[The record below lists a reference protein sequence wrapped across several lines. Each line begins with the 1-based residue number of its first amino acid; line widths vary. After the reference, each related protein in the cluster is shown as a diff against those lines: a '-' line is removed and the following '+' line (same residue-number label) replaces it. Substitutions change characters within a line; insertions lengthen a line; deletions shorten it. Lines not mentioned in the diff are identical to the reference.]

1 MPNYHSLWEKIDS
14 LIPGLNLYIT
24 KKNIQDVAMRLFK
37 TKFEERIKKEAAEK
51 EAAEKEAAVKAVE
64 GAAKKAVEE
73 AAIRDIE
80 TNLENQKRKDI
91 EEQIQTTATAAV
103 TNEVMASQIKQYA
116 KYAVSKSVKLVAS
129 TPGIEK
135 SIETTATDA
144 VTNELISNQIEEAAI
159 RDIETNLENKKRKDI
174 EEQIQT
180 TATAAVKN
188 GIMVNQIILKLIK
201 LKLPLIR
208 AIIDIKEAAMKAVSK
223 WITPTKTIT
232 GIETLIQTTAKDAVT
247 NELISNQI
255 KEAAIRNI
263 KTILENKKRKDIEE
277 QIQTTATAAVKN
289 GIMVNQIILKLI
301 KLKLPLIR
309 AIIDIKEA
317 AMKAVSK
324 WITPTKTITGI
335 ETLIQ
340 TTAKDAVTNE
350 LISNQIKE
358 AAIRDIETN
367 LENQKRKGIEEQI
380 QTTATAAVTNEI
392 MASQI
397 KQSAKDAVSKG
408 ITPTKTITDIKASIE
423 TTAIDRVTS
432 ELISNQIKQAAV
444 KAVSERL
451 KIQPIEESIKTTAIN
466 AVNVAL
472 SVKPID
478 SRPLHS
484 KFDVL
489 ITDKTYEYD
498 EETRKQKE
506 ITHLTKNDTI

>member
-64 GAAKKAVEE
+64 GAAKKAVE
-73 AAIRDIE
+73 
-80 TNLENQKRKDI
+80 
-91 EEQIQTTATAAV
+91 
-103 TNEVMASQIKQYA
+103 
-116 KYAVSKSVKLVAS
+116 
-129 TPGIEK
+129 
-135 SIETTATDA
+135 
-144 VTNELISNQIEEAAI
+144 
-159 RDIETNLENKKRKDI
+159 
-174 EEQIQT
+174 
-180 TATAAVKN
+180 
-188 GIMVNQIILKLIK
+188 
-201 LKLPLIR
+201 
-208 AIIDIKEAAMKAVSK
+208 
-223 WITPTKTIT
+223 
-232 GIETLIQTTAKDAVT
+232 
-247 NELISNQI
+247 
-255 KEAAIRNI
+255 
-263 KTILENKKRKDIEE
+263 
-277 QIQTTATAAVKN
+277 
-289 GIMVNQIILKLI
+289 
-301 KLKLPLIR
+301 
-309 AIIDIKEA
+309 
-317 AMKAVSK
+317 
-324 WITPTKTITGI
+324 
-335 ETLIQ
+335 
-340 TTAKDAVTNE
+340 
-350 LISNQIKE
+350 E

>member
-255 KEAAIRNI
+255 KEAAIR
-263 KTILENKKRKDIEE
+263 
-277 QIQTTATAAVKN
+277 
-289 GIMVNQIILKLI
+289 
-301 KLKLPLIR
+301 
-309 AIIDIKEA
+309 
-317 AMKAVSK
+317 
-324 WITPTKTITGI
+324 
-335 ETLIQ
+335 
-340 TTAKDAVTNE
+340 
-350 LISNQIKE
+350 
-358 AAIRDIETN
+358 DIETN